1 MALKK
6 GDAMVHTLTEFE
18 KKMAMMLGQSRIN
31 NSADWGLTNGKIS
44 HRSQKSIDYDG
55 AAAEILAAR
64 LLNVYPDFTTQEL
77 HHDLL
82 FHGYTIDVKCTN
94 YERGRLL
101 ATTNKAVKPCDYYI
115 LMIGS
120 DFKFRCA
127 GVASGKD
134 LFRDE
139 KIMQIKTPVYAMEQ
153 EELIPLER
161 WMNKI

>member
-1 MALKK
+1 MIYELN
-6 GDAMVHTLTEFE
+6 EIE
-18 KKMAMMLGQSRIN
+18 RKMAVMLGQARMG
-31 NSADWGLTNGKIS
+31 NSADWGLTNNKIS

-55 AAAEILAAR
+55 AAAEILVAR
-64 LLNVYPDFTTQEL
+64 LLNVYPDLTTKEL

-94 YERGRLL
+94 YETGRLL

-139 KIMQIKTPVYAMEQ
+139 KIMHIKTPVYAMTQ
-153 EELIPLER
+153 DELTPLES
-161 WMNKI
+161 WVKSI